1 MKFYFATTSEPA
13 NFVCV
18 KSSTT
23 VAVTLPDDYAQISAA
38 GYRKLRWLDRK
49 LRVLNKAEKLKS
61 KAANVKKAL
70 VE

>member
-18 KSSTT
+18 KSSST
-23 VAVTLPDDYAQISAA
+23 VAVTLPEDYAQISAA
-38 GYRKLRWLDRK
+38 GYRKLKWLDRK
-49 LRVLNKAEKLKS
+49 NRMKVKAEKIKN
-61 KAANVKKAL
+61 KASNVKKAL

>member
-23 VAVTLPDDYAQISAA
+23 VTVALPDDYAQISAA